1 MKDRMILLRG
11 KETLLIALTRPLAYR
26 HLRSRKLA
34 FSNSKKQ
41 D

>member
-11 KETLLIALTRPLAYR
+11 KEVLLITLTRPLV
-26 HLRSRKLA
+26 HTNLRSRKLP

-41 D
+41 H